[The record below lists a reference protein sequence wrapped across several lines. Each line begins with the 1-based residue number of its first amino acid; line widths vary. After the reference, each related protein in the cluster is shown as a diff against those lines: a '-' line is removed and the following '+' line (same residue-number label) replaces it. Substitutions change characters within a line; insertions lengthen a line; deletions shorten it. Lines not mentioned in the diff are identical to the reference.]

1 MADTF
6 RRDNHPL
13 ITLLI
18 AIFIVTALLLPATR
32 NGCGPHEDYYKFSFN
47 AMDCVVDGQINVWDR
62 TNKIPA
68 IEIVKTAVDSVIT
81 VTEIEL
87 STLNNFER
95 GKKFKS
101 SAWLDECLRVADLL
115 KVTSGDLKVNSA
127 DKTVVLK
134 NGIIDL
140 SRLNRGFAV
149 DKTVAALKKYGTSSA
164 LINIGGNYFALG
176 KREKHE
182 KWEIKFAEITIG
194 LVNRACT
201 IEDNLLVIGRNST
214 TTDAIASIL
223 SKLPENE
230 IIEYVET
237 NFSSNEAMLIDGNGD
252 LKMTPRAKKY
262 ILK

>member
-87 STLNNFER
+87 STLNN
-95 GKKFKS
+95 
-101 SAWLDECLRVADLL
+101 
-115 KVTSGDLKVNSA
+115 
-127 DKTVVLK
+127 
-134 NGIIDL
+134 
-140 SRLNRGFAV
+140 LN
-149 DKTVAALKKYGTSSA
+149 
-164 LINIGGNYFALG
+164 
-176 KREKHE
+176 
-182 KWEIKFAEITIG
+182 
-194 LVNRACT
+194 
-201 IEDNLLVIGRNST
+201 
-214 TTDAIASIL
+214 
-223 SKLPENE
+223 
-230 IIEYVET
+230 
-237 NFSSNEAMLIDGNGD
+237 
-252 LKMTPRAKKY
+252 
-262 ILK
+262 